1 MLTCLPEQLNGSVDM
16 VVSVVCV
23 SGDFNVFLPLSGKKK
38 VNSIVYGNTVPEP
51 V

>member
-1 MLTCLPEQLNGSVDM
+1 M

-38 VNSIVYGNTVPEP
+38 LIPLYMVTQSPSQFKPQNAIK
-51 V
+51 